1 METCPFLSI
10 TCKPSSIA
18 FLHLVANWII
28 SHRSNTNN
36 LFPSSDFLVF
46 NTIVTDSL
54 LFVSKSVCN
63 DSIPLPSSSLSRW
76 MPGIYIHISFSCID
90 VVSSRFCSTQACL
103 CRAARCCTLA
113 SGCPE
118 RGIAEGPRAAAWWN
132 RSTTRRTWTSLTS
145 WTTHSTPSNSIQT
158 CSIDSCRNTMSRTI
172 LKRSAAGGGERG
184 YLLSL

>member
-1 METCPFLSI
+1 MI
-10 TCKPSSIA
+10 PSHYHRRHYPA
-18 FLHLVANWII
+18 GCLVY
-28 SHRSNTNN
+28 T
-36 LFPSSDFLVF
+36 
-46 NTIVTDSL
+46 
-54 LFVSKSVCN
+54 
-63 DSIPLPSSSLSRW
+63 
-76 MPGIYIHISFSCID
+76 YIHISFSCID

-132 RSTTRRTWTSLTS
+132 RSTTRRTWTSLTL

-172 LKRSAAGGGERG
+172 LKRCLSAARGGICFHFSILQS
-184 YLLSL
+184 LLISQDGAIFCDLGSGMGPIYYYSFLTVWSILSFLLEYFCFWMTRSGRLIFCCR